1 MTYLA
6 SGLTSAD
13 QIVMDFKVAKI
24 NATNKSL
31 QTATRGQLTTYSGK
45 VNLLNLYIYL
55 RILQSSLG
63 LLYRSLLKAVVF

>member
-13 QIVMDFKVAKI
+13 QIVMDFKATKI

-31 QTATRGQLTTYSGK
+31 QSAMHGQLTKYSGT
-45 VNLLNLYIYL
+45 VTLLNLYIYL

-63 LLYRSLLKAVVF
+63 LIYRSLLKAVVF